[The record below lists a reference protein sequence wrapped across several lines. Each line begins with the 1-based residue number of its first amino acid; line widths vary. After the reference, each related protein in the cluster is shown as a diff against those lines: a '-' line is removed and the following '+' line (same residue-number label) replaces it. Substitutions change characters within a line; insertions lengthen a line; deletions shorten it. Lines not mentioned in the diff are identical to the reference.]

1 MELFV
6 SSKANTQCVW
16 LLCGDILYNL
26 SILFSK
32 LDLFIEK
39 ASIGEWHI
47 GLNSW
52 ECIYTKPE
60 LNLDDLVFVSKCG

>member
-1 MELFV
+1 MLSSPNAETKWNDIWKDINYFMELFV

-47 GLNSW
+47 GLNS
-52 ECIYTKPE
+52 
-60 LNLDDLVFVSKCG
+60 